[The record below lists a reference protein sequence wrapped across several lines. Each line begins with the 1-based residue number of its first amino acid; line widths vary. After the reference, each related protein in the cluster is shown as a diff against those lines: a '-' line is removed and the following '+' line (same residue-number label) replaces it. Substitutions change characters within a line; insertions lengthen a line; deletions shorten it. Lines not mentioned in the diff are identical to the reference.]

1 MIDGGGEVYGWW
13 NWWNWWWRF
22 PAASLQEHPCLWCRP
37 HRSNILSNIVVPVLH
52 LTSTI
57 TRRWSVNL
65 NLTEN
70 DVGYEVLK
78 HKPAPC
84 DMRIVQSV
92 EKQMER
98 KSGYSI
104 KDDAVASAAED
115 KQAVAIRAR
124 KQSKA
129 MSIALSP
136 GKQIAMNGFML
147 WMSGRNLNIFS
158 ISITSMAIMS
168 PVKGILSVSNAFR
181 SCEDPDG
188 KVDLT
193 SSKAL
198 FVLLNFAWLGVGMY
212 KMATMK
218 LLPLTS
224 ADWEGYV
231 VWKDVLETSSI
242 PP

>member
-1 MIDGGGEVYGWW
+1 M
-13 NWWNWWWRF
+13 
-22 PAASLQEHPCLWCRP
+22 SQK
-37 HRSNILSNIVVPVLH
+37 
-52 LTSTI
+52 
-57 TRRWSVNL
+57 RRWSVNL

-70 DVGYEVLK
+70 DVGYALLQK
-78 HKPAPC
+78 KPPPC
-84 DMRIVQSV
+84 DMRLVQSI
-92 EKQMER
+92 EREMEH
-98 KSGYSI
+98 KSTYSI
-104 KDDAVASAAED
+104 KDDASNSITAAEN
-115 KQAVAIRAR
+115 KKAMAIRAR

-129 MSIALSP
+129 MSIAISP
-136 GKQIAMNGFML
+136 GKQIAMNAFML

-158 ISITSMAIMS
+158 ISITSMSIMN
-168 PVKGILSVSNAFR
+168 PVKGILSVGNAFK

-198 FVLLNFAWLGVGMY
+198 FVMINMIWLGIGLY

-231 VWKDVLETSSI
+231 VWKHVMETSSI